1 MTSIEIQA
9 NGEALA
15 YFEEIA
21 REMLLLFPITMDEAV
36 GRMNKF
42 WQGRDFTR
50 PVEVDMLLHEEPDA
64 WAKTV
69 YYGRNSEWW
78 LREDGLEPQPFP

>member
-1 MTSIEIQA
+1 
-9 NGEALA
+9 
-15 YFEEIA
+15 
-21 REMLLLFPITMDEAV
+21 MLLLFPITMDEAV

-50 PVEVDMLLHEEPDA
+50 PVEVNMLLHEEPDA

-78 LREDGLEPQPFP
+78 LRGWTGAAALPVARLAWRPAGSRP